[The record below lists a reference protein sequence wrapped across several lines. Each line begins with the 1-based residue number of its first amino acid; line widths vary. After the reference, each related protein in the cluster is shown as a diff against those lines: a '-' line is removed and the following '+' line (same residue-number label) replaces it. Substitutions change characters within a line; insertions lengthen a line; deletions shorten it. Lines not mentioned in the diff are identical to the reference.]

1 MGCAICTS
9 NLNNINQPS
18 NTTNL
23 DLTSLKLKTNTFS
36 FSNTDLIHT
45 KSTKS
50 TPLNSSSN
58 IIQNSTTNK
67 QLFLINKKHPLHNIN
82 SLRTNI
88 NIDCDKPLLSNSS
101 SLPANTMLKH
111 INNARTNPLYYI
123 EKIEQLKS
131 KIFYNANTNK
141 HYIQLDEQR
150 FLLNKG
156 IESFDNCISYLKLIA
171 IKPQLKPLIMKD
183 ELKLPFPNHCSSIC
197 IENGFLR
204 NLLLFKTV
212 ETQSTFTIVDFHYDV
227 CVCDS
232 ELSVIMQIIDDTD
245 DNYQRRKNIFNAH
258 VQFVG
263 ISEGKIKE
271 NICCYYLLFAKS
283 KM

>member
-1 MGCAICTS
+1 MGCAICT
-9 NLNNINQPS
+9 NNPNNINQLP

-23 DLTSLKLKTNTFS
+23 NLTSLKLKTNSFS
-36 FSNTDLIHT
+36 FSNNDLILT

-58 IIQNSTTNK
+58 IIQNSNINK
-67 QLFLINKKHPLHNIN
+67 TLFLINKKLPLHNIN
-82 SLRTNI
+82 SLRN
-88 NIDCDKPLLSNSS
+88 NNNVDSDKPLLSASS
-101 SLPANTMLKH
+101 SHPVDTMLKH
-111 INNARTNPLYYI
+111 INQARTNPLYYI
-123 EKIEQLKS
+123 DKIGQLKS

-141 HYIQLDEQR
+141 HYLQIDEQR

-171 IKPQLKPLIMKD
+171 LKPQLKPLTMKD
-183 ELKLPFPNHCSSIC
+183 ELKLPFPNHCSNIC
-197 IENGFLR
+197 IENSFLR

-212 ETQSTFTIVDFHYDV
+212 ETQSLFTIVDFHYDV

-232 ELSVIMQIIDDTD
+232 ELSVIMQIVDDTD
-245 DNYQRRKNIFNAH
+245 DNYQRRKNIFNAN
-258 VQFVG
+258 VQFIG

-271 NICCYYLLFAKS
+271 NVCCYYLLFARS